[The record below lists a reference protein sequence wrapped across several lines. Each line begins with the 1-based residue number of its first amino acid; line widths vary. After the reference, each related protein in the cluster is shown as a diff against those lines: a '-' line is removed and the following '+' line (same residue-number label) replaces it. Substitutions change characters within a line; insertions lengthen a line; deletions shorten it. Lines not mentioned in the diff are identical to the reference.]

1 MKRHTTPTRRTITVV
16 ICATLACAMTGSMAY
31 AATTKKKTTT
41 TKKTT
46 TKKATATT
54 APVVPTTSAT
64 TTASSGSDTTPAIV
78 EATNAFLATL
88 TADQKKAV
96 SFDFSNTAQRQG
108 WSNLPEGLFERSGVM
123 WGKLSDQSKTAW
135 LIVMKTTLSR
145 EGYDR
150 IIAEW
155 DGDDALAKTDGGGG
169 RLQFGKQYYWI
180 AILGT
185 PSTTTPWQWQWGG
198 HHVTVNATIVGTE
211 VSLTPSFIGVQPATF
226 TDAAGKT
233 IRPLGDIED
242 EAFTF
247 INSLDAAAKKK
258 AIIGTQI
265 IDLVVGPGADGRKVV
280 NEGIT
285 GSDLNAEQKS
295 ALLKL
300 AGHYGGLVNN
310 EDASSRFADIEKNLD
325 QTYFA
330 WSGPT
335 LKGSGTY
342 FRISGPTIVIEYS
355 GQSMG
360 GSSAQHV
367 HGIYRDPTNDYG
379 AKVGAGLK

>member
-96 SFDFSNTAQRQG
+96 SFDFTNTAQRQG
-108 WSNLPEGLFERSGVM
+108 WSNLPEGLYKRSGVM
-123 WGKLSDQSKTAW
+123 WGKLSDQSKTTW
-135 LIVMKTTLSR
+135 LTVMKTTLSQ

-150 IIAEW
+150 VIAEW

-185 PSTTTPWQWQWGG
+185 PSATTPWQWQWGG
-198 HHVTVNATIVGTE
+198 HHVTVNATIAGTE
-211 VSLTPSFIGVQPATF
+211 LSLTPSFIGVQPATF

-233 IRPLGDIED
+233 VRPLGDIED
-242 EAFTF
+242 EAFAL
-247 INSLDAAAKKK
+247 INSLDASAKKK

-265 IDLVVGPGADGRKVV
+265 IDLVVGPGADGRKVA
-280 NEGIT
+280 NEGI
-285 GSDLNAEQKS
+285 NASELTTEQKA

-300 AGHYGGLVNN
+300 AAHYGGLVNS
-310 EDASSRFADIEKNLD
+310 EDATSRVADVKKNLD

-335 LKGSGTY
+335 AKGSGTY
-342 FRISGPTIVIEYS
+342 FRISGPTIVAEYS

-360 GSSAQHV
+360 GSTSQHV

-379 AKVGAGLK
+379 AKLGAGLK